1 MYNNFNKNIK
11 ICRYN
16 IRMHKFILRQVDST
30 FDCYQQFV
38 QFYWQAKDIS
48 FDCISLNLEK
58 WFSANMCAVLGGL
71 LDELSFTN
79 AIEIHSETPKLF
91 DTLRKNGFLDSY
103 NVPSISDSYHTTI
116 PYLKLNVSEN
126 RYFYEYIN
134 KDLVNSYAFPNV
146 GETLKRKISE
156 SIYEIFINAKIHSN
170 SEYVYTCG
178 QFFPKKDII
187 EFTIVDMGQ
196 GFKNN
201 INGRFNKDMSAV
213 QAIKWAAASGNTTK
227 RNTPGGIGLAILKEF
242 IHFNDGTFQI
252 VSDDGFYEYSKQ
264 KEIYN
269 TLSDPFPGTIVN
281 MKFRTN
287 DSCSYYLTK
296 EIDINGIF

>member
-1 MYNNFNKNIK
+1 M
-11 ICRYN
+11 
-16 IRMHKFILRQVDST
+16 
-30 FDCYQQFV
+30 
-38 QFYWQAKDIS
+38 
-48 FDCISLNLEK
+48 
-58 WFSANMCAVLGGL
+58 
-71 LDELSFTN
+71 
-79 AIEIHSETPKLF
+79 
-91 DTLRKNGFLDSY
+91 
-103 NVPSISDSYHTTI
+103 
-116 PYLKLNVSEN
+116 
-126 RYFYEYIN
+126 
-134 KDLVNSYAFPNV
+134 NSYAFPNV